1 MRVPRMRPSRFGRWM
16 LLVLVILVTVGMA
29 IRWKRDSIGA
39 WVSELIT
46 DLVSKPT
53 QALVGKPA
61 PDFTLTVLDG
71 PGRTKKVSKADLAGK
86 VVMIDFWATWCSPC
100 LKELPEVA
108 KMMESYAAKNAVIV
122 ALSQDE
128 GEGGVREKVEET
140 LRKRGLDLQ
149 KGSVGMVAL
158 DPTLEVGEK
167 FKVSALPAVI
177 ILDSKGVVQSV
188 HIGLSRDLRS
198 VLSEEIDTLLD
209 GKSLVDSKA
218 GAGAKSDRTN
228 P

>member
-1 MRVPRMRPSRFGRWM
+1 M
-16 LLVLVILVTVGMA
+16 LLVLIMLVTVGML
-29 IRWKRDSIGA
+29 IRWRRDPIEA
-39 WVSELIT
+39 WVRRSIT
-46 DLVSKPT
+46 GLVSRPT
-53 QALVGKPA
+53 LALLGTPA

-71 PGRTKKVSKADLAGK
+71 PGGTRKVSKADLAGK
-86 VVMIDFWATWCSPC
+86 VVMIDFWATWCGPC
-100 LKELPEVA
+100 LEELPEVA
-108 KMMESYAAKNAVIV
+108 KMIESYAGKNVVIV

-128 GEGGVREKVEET
+128 GADEGDGGGVRELVEET
-140 LRKRGLDLQ
+140 LRKKGLDLQ

-158 DPTLEVGEK
+158 DPTREVGEK
-167 FKVSALPAVI
+167 FKVSTLPAVI

-188 HIGLSRDLRS
+188 HIGFSRDVRS
-198 VLSEEIDTLLD
+198 VLSEEIDTLLE

>member
-1 MRVPRMRPSRFGRWM
+1 M
-16 LLVLVILVTVGMA
+16 LLVLVMLVTVGMV
-29 IRWKRDSIGA
+29 IRWKQDSIEA
-39 WVSELIT
+39 WVSKFIIG
-46 DLVSKPT
+46 LVSKPT

-100 LKELPEVA
+100 LEELPEVA
-108 KMMESYAAKNAVIV
+108 KMIESYAGKNAVIV

-128 GEGGVREKVEET
+128 GAGDGDEGGVRELVEET
-140 LRKRGLDLQ
+140 LRKKGLDLQ

-158 DPTLEVGEK
+158 DPTREVGEK
-167 FKVSALPAVI
+167 FKVSVLPAVI
-177 ILDSKGVVQSV
+177 ILDSKGVVQSIR
-188 HIGLSRDLRS
+188 IGFSRDVRS
-198 VLSEEIDTLLD
+198 ALSEDIDTLLE